1 MKAEPSRL
9 IPRKPAVNL
18 ELLIIFIGTNVFLK
32 CFAENPDQISKRSLQ
47 SFVVYFHCY
56 SLHYVF
62 LCDPVVRQG
71 KGDLTSVQPIKIF
84 KLGRFGIQRHLW
96 PEMGVVARLLGE
108 KVV

>member
-1 MKAEPSRL
+1 M
-9 IPRKPAVNL
+9 
-18 ELLIIFIGTNVFLK
+18 
-32 CFAENPDQISKRSLQ
+32 
-47 SFVVYFHCY
+47 
-56 SLHYVF
+56 F